1 MRRLAL
7 TGLLGLTLLLLQPW
21 STTATGQPG
30 ARPPDHQHGVHT
42 VARGL
47 DNPRGLAVL
56 SDGRLF
62 VAEAGH
68 AGPVCLGP
76 GMCVGMNG
84 AITAIDTHSGRRTT
98 LADGL
103 PSLGG
108 PFGTFGLGGVAL
120 DGHGLAFVTGLYPQA
135 FGRPSA
141 ACKGQKR
148 QAACVRTIGALK
160 ASVGLLARV
169 GSLSSNAGWH
179 RLAAVGRF
187 DFAYAA
193 AHPDPGNP
201 EYMPGDAN
209 PFGVTA
215 GPGGGHYVVDAAS
228 NTLDLFTRTGGV
240 RVLAFVPDPPG
251 HRPIYDAAPTCAAR
265 TPGGDLYIGTESS
278 SLYRWDGTRLTLA
291 LRGGKIG
298 QVVGCVADDH
308 GNVYLANL
316 SSRIRG
322 SFPDFHEKPFDGSVV
337 KVTPDLETSFVAT
350 RLNLPAGLTIDPS
363 GRDLYVAVNGLCP
376 TDLSLLTSK
385 NAPAG
390 ACPKPGKVVRI
401 RLHH

>member
-7 TGLLGLTLLLLQPW
+7 TGLLALVLLLLQPL
-21 STTATGQPG
+21 STTASGQPG
-30 ARPPDHQHGVHT
+30 ASPPDRRHGEHT

-56 SDGRLF
+56 PDGRLF

-68 AGPVCLGP
+68 AGPLCLGP
-76 GMCVGMNG
+76 GLCVGTNG

-120 DGHGLAFVTGLYPQA
+120 DNQGLAFVTGLNPQA

-141 ACKGQKR
+141 TCKGQKR
-148 QAACVRTIGALK
+148 HAACVRTITAVK
-160 ASVGLLARV
+160 AQVGLLARV
-169 GSLSSNAGWH
+169 DSLSSNAGWH

-215 GPGGGHYVVDAAS
+215 APDGGHYVVDAAS
-228 NTLDLFTRTGGV
+228 NTLDLVSRSGRVT
-240 RVLAFVPDPPG
+240 VLAFVPDPPG

-265 TPGGDLYIGTESS
+265 TPGGDVYIGTESS

-291 LRGGKIG
+291 LRGGKVG
-298 QVVGCVADDH
+298 QVVGCVADGQ
-308 GNVYLANL
+308 GNVYLVNL

-322 SFPDFHEKPFDGSVV
+322 SFPDFNEKPFDGSVV
-337 KVTPDLETSFVAT
+337 KVTPGLETSFVAT
-350 RLNLPAGLTIDPS
+350 GLNLPAGLTLDPS
-363 GRDLYVAVNGLCP
+363 GHDLYVAVNGLCP
-376 TDLSLLTSK
+376 TDLSLLNSK

-390 ACPKPGKVVRI
+390 ACPEPGKVVRI
-401 RLHH
+401 HLHH